1 VAGRFREVRRIPSSI
16 RLAAWRIS
24 TTARLRL
31 RGFDCEIRLG
41 RRVSFDALPV
51 LKLRI
56 GPRGGG
62 LFIDVGDDVDLGS
75 MLILDVKRG
84 TSSSLTVG
92 PRSQLEHAVRMQ
104 LWGGSVCVGVQAEVR
119 DNAVLKV
126 SAPDAHLHLHDQV
139 KVGRGAAIHCQ
150 ESVVVGGRSTIAERV
165 TVVDSFHDVDGS
177 DVWTM
182 EQPLGSAPVVI
193 GSNVLVLSGA
203 VVVHGT
209 AIGNNAV
216 VCANALVGT
225 GSYGPGV
232 VLLGNPARAVRK
244 LSPAEHEAASG

>member
-1 VAGRFREVRRIPSSI
+1 MLRSAARKASGVPHSV
-16 RLAAWRIS
+16 RLACWRLG
-24 TTARLRL
+24 TTAKLRL
-31 RGFDCEIRLG
+31 LGFDCRIHLGHNVTFDRL
-41 RRVSFDALPV
+41 PM
-51 LKLRI
+51 LKVRN
-56 GPRGGG
+56 GPRGGA

-75 MLILDVKRG
+75 ALIIDVRRG
-84 TSSSLTVG
+84 ESSSLTIG
-92 PRSQLEHAVRMQ
+92 PRSQLEHAVRLQ
-104 LWGGSVCVGVQAEVR
+104 LWAGSICIGVQGEVR

-126 SAPDAHLHLHDQV
+126 SSPQAHLHLHDQV
-139 KVGRGAAIHCQ
+139 KVGRGAAVHCH

-193 GSNVLVLSGA
+193 GSNVLLLSGA

-209 AIGNNAV
+209 TIANNSV

-225 GSYGPGV
+225 GSYGAGV

-244 LSPAEHEAASG
+244 LSPQQREAAG

>member
-1 VAGRFREVRRIPSSI
+1 MLRAAARMASEIPHSV
-16 RLAAWRIS
+16 RLAYWRLS
-24 TTARLRL
+24 TTTKLRL
-31 RGFDCEIRLG
+31 RGFDCQIRLG
-41 RRVSFDALPV
+41 RRVTFDTLPV
-51 LKLRI
+51 LKLRT

-62 LFIDVGDDVDLGS
+62 LSIEVGDDVGLGS
-75 MLILDVKRG
+75 MLILDVRRG
-84 TSSSLTVG
+84 TSTSLTIG
-92 PRSQLEHAVRMQ
+92 PRSQVEHAVRLQ
-104 LWGGSVCVGVQAEVR
+104 LWGGSVCIGEQGEVR
-119 DNAVLKV
+119 DHAVLKV
-126 SAPDAHLHLHDQV
+126 SSPDAHLHLHDQV
-139 KVGRGAAIHCQ
+139 KVGRGAAVHCQ

-177 DVWTM
+177 DIWTM

-209 AIGNNAV
+209 TIGNNAV

-244 LSPAEHEAASG
+244 LSPEQREQAG